1 MKISYLTMIEADEGK
16 VLVKDGNYCSSVLL
30 RKGETE
36 EGWSEITQEEYNEI
50 MTQKEAEEKIEEQNS
65 EELNENN

>member
-16 VLVKDGNYCSSVLL
+16 VLVKNGNYCSSVLL

-36 EGWSEITQEEYNEI
+36 EDWSEITQEEYNEI
-50 MTQKEAEEKIEEQNS
+50 IAQKETEQQNLEEE
-65 EELNENN
+65 NENN

>member
-36 EGWSEITQEEYNEI
+36 EGWFEITQEEYNEI
-50 MTQKEAEEKIEEQNS
+50 IAQKEIEQQNLM
-65 EELNENN
+65 E

>member
-50 MTQKEAEEKIEEQNS
+50 IAQKEAEEQNLEE
-65 EELNENN
+65 ENENN

>member
-50 MTQKEAEEKIEEQNS
+50 IAQKEIEEQNL
-65 EELNENN
+65 EEENENN

>member
-36 EGWSEITQEEYNEI
+36 EGWSEITQEGYNEI
-50 MTQKEAEEKIEEQNS
+50 IAQKEIEEQNLM
-65 EELNENN
+65 E